1 MSCVLFTVFLYVGE
15 GNYQQA
21 TKEFLLQGAV
31 DLEVDE
37 VSQQR
42 SGRMDDGLF
51 SVKIGSFMSQQYSH

>member
-31 DLEVDE
+31 DLEVDKYLSKGVAE
-37 VSQQR
+37 WMTVYPQ
-42 SGRMDDGLF
+42 
-51 SVKIGSFMSQQYSH
+51 